1 MAFLMNKSCITEEYV
16 LMTGSINS
24 RVFFKATV
32 IVLRNE
38 WYEKTP
44 PVGAPY
50 EMSAYDFV
58 VAIISCFAEPCISWD
73 KRKKRWPCSCYA
85 KLSL

>member
-1 MAFLMNKSCITEEYV
+1 MVFLMNKSYITEEYV

-44 PVGAPY
+44 PVGTP
-50 EMSAYDFV
+50 
-58 VAIISCFAEPCISWD
+58 I
-73 KRKKRWPCSCYA
+73 
-85 KLSL
+85 